1 MPPAVCVVE
10 EEPFDDEEED
20 EVAEVDP
27 PEETIDPEDSSA
39 VFPELLDEVSSSP
52 LKSSGGGPVSTKP
65 SSPGTVPGRL

>member
-1 MPPAVCVVE
+1 VVE
-10 EEPFDDEEED
+10 EEPFDEEEED
-20 EVAEVDP
+20 EEDEMAEVDP